1 MPVIE
6 SLKITLADMQ
16 RNHNKTV
23 IQLVFLRH
31 VSKWKDCDSGGSK
44 LCLSGREKVSGNESA
59 LSSCYYNYTN
69 FNSFPT
75 LSFHGFF
82 FHEAE
87 FHNERLNNTGSGFQ
101 KL

>member
-1 MPVIE
+1 V
-6 SLKITLADMQ
+6 TLETPNFACQ
-16 RNHNKTV
+16 EGK
-23 IQLVFLRH
+23 
-31 VSKWKDCDSGGSK
+31 K
-44 LCLSGREKVSGNESA
+44 CLGMRA
-59 LSSCYYNYTN
+59 LYNYTN

-101 KL
+101 KLYRRDFYNFTILVVS